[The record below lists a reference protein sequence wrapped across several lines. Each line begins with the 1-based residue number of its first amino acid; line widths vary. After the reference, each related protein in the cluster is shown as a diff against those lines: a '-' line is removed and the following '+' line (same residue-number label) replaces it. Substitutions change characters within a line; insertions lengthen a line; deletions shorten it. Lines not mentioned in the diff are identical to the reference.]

1 MGQCTTECTLKKF
14 LVHFRRPQDYYGQ
27 YGFDWLRQSYVEGV
41 VRVTAN
47 TSPVPLCRNED
58 ALKNEYKKD
67 VKNPIA
73 PYGKEY
79 FPAWLSLFASIP
91 GKNQN
96 VSNMTKNG
104 ATLDLYI
111 ENLEPLS
118 ADNTVL
124 EFVCT
129 NKFVKISPATVSLAP
144 ALAKPKIKDPDGNKT
159 YYHLSKAVNIRCEGG
174 WLDGHTEV
182 KVIAKNGNKKMEV
195 GKLMLYDNRIVKR
208 AEIIVISLITDPK
221 NKAVPKLPGYEA
233 LIKRRSFNQA
243 LIRAEVVKEKIL
255 DLTDSVKY
263 PSLATWVK
271 AGLPTT
277 NEEKFKRELRNLF
290 NQTPE
295 LTREFGKLDDNGK
308 CTQRSQ
314 DEHCIGRTV
323 LFLTNQKI
331 QVRMKNK
338 VITAYGV
345 CTLDVHKDGS
355 STWGDMVI
363 VFGSAQE
370 HYVYIYAC
378 PHELG
383 HSFGLPH
390 TFEINTRYH
399 KFHRGLTENY
409 MDYLQAD
416 DGRPNPFFK
425 ESKSVFTFY
434 KWQWDIMR
442 KDKSMK

>member
-14 LVHFRRPQDYYGQ
+14 LVHFRRPQDYHGQ

-41 VRVTAN
+41 VEVPTGA
-47 TSPVPLCRNED
+47 PKIPLCIKPD
-58 ALKNEYKKD
+58 DLKNEYKKD

-79 FPAWLSLFASIP
+79 FPAWLSLFAYIP

-195 GKLMLYDNRIVKR
+195 GKLMLYDNRIIKR
-208 AEIIVISLITDPK
+208 AEIIVISLITNHK
-221 NKAVPKLPGYEA
+221 NKTVPKLSGYKA
-233 LIKRRSFNQA
+233 LIKQRAFNQA
-243 LIRAEVVKEKIL
+243 LVRAEIVKEKTL
-255 DLTDSVKY
+255 DLTDSSKY
-263 PSLATWVK
+263 PLFAAWVRP
-271 AGLPTT
+271 GLPRDGKIFLTQ
-277 NEEKFKRELRNLF
+277 LRSVF
-290 NQTPE
+290 NQTSE
-295 LTREFGKLDDNGK
+295 LTQEFGLLDDNGR
-308 CTQRSQ
+308 CTKGSE
-314 DEHCIGRTV
+314 DKNCLGRTV
-323 LFLTNQKI
+323 LFLTTETSSDGG
-331 QVRMKNK
+331 RCSFGKN
-338 VITAYGV
+338 Y
-345 CTLDVHKDGS
+345 S
-355 STWGDMVI
+355 WGDMVV
-363 VFGSAQE
+363 VFGSNLHDA
-370 HYVYIYAC
+370 HTY

-390 TFEINTRYH
+390 TFEPNSSYH
-399 KFHRGLTENY
+399 KFYQAYTENY
-409 MDYLQAD
+409 MDYSRAVDKNKKIVINQFHA
-416 DGRPNPFFK
+416 R
-425 ESKSVFTFY
+425 SKPIFTFY

-442 KDKSMK
+442 NDKSMKEEK

>member
-1 MGQCTTECTLKKF
+1 MGQCNTECTLKKF

-79 FPAWLSLFASIP
+79 FPAWLSLFAYIP

-124 EFVCT
+124 EFACT

-195 GKLMLYDNRIVKR
+195 GKLMLYDNRIIKR
-208 AEIIVISLITDPK
+208 AEIIVIYLITDPK
-221 NKAVPKLPGYEA
+221 NKTVPKLKGYEHF
-233 LIKRRSFNQA
+233 LKKRSFNQA
-243 LIRAEVVKEKIL
+243 LIRAEIVKEKVIDMTNSQNSPL
-255 DLTDSVKY
+255 SSWNK
-263 PSLATWVK
+263 S
-271 AGLPTT
+271 GLTT
-277 NEEKFKRELRNLF
+277 NLELFRTKLRQLF

-295 LTREFGKLDDNGK
+295 LTKEFGVIDNDGK
-308 CTQRSQ
+308 CTKGRR
-314 DEHCIGRTV
+314 DKNCVGRTV
-323 LFLTNQKI
+323 LFLTAHDLSKY
-331 QVRMKNK
+331 R
-338 VITAYGV
+338 GV
-345 CTLDVHKDGS
+345 CSQNNDKSL
-355 STWGDMVI
+355 GDMAI
-363 VFGSAQE
+363 IFKEGLNLPRT
-370 HYVYIYAC
+370 YT
-378 PHELG
+378 HELA
-383 HSFGLPH
+383 HSFGLWH
-390 TFEINTRYH
+390 TFAPPEETHVFYKGTLDN
-399 KFHRGLTENY
+399 F
-409 MDYLQAD
+409 MDYTHGVNGD
-416 DGRPNPFFK
+416 NKKFIKGNMSPFN
-425 ESKSVFTFY
+425 FY

>member
-1 MGQCTTECTLKKF
+1 MGQCNTECTLKKF
-14 LVHFRRPQDYYGQ
+14 LVHFRRPQDYHGQ

-41 VRVTAN
+41 VEVPTGA
-47 TSPVPLCRNED
+47 PKIPLCIKPD
-58 ALKNEYKKD
+58 DLKNEYKKD

-79 FPAWLSLFASIP
+79 FPAWLSLFAYIP

-195 GKLMLYDNRIVKR
+195 GKLMLYDNRIIKR
-208 AEIIVISLITDPK
+208 AEIIVISLITNHK
-221 NKAVPKLPGYEA
+221 NKTVPKLSGYKA
-233 LIKRRSFNQA
+233 LIKQRAFNQA
-243 LIRAEVVKEKIL
+243 LVRAEIVKEKTL
-255 DLTDSVKY
+255 DLTDSSKY
-263 PSLATWVK
+263 PLFAAWVRP
-271 AGLPTT
+271 GLPRDGKIFLTQ
-277 NEEKFKRELRNLF
+277 LRSVF
-290 NQTPE
+290 NQTSE
-295 LTREFGKLDDNGK
+295 LTQEFGLLDDNGR
-308 CTQRSQ
+308 CTKGSE
-314 DEHCIGRTV
+314 DKNCLGRTV
-323 LFLTNQKI
+323 LFLTTETSSDGG
-331 QVRMKNK
+331 RCSFGKN
-338 VITAYGV
+338 Y
-345 CTLDVHKDGS
+345 S
-355 STWGDMVI
+355 WGDMVV
-363 VFGSAQE
+363 VFGSNLHDA
-370 HYVYIYAC
+370 HTY

-390 TFEINTRYH
+390 TFEPNSSYH
-399 KFHRGLTENY
+399 KFYQAYTENY
-409 MDYLQAD
+409 MDYSRAVDKNKKIVINQFHA
-416 DGRPNPFFK
+416 R
-425 ESKSVFTFY
+425 SKPIFTFY

-442 KDKSMK
+442 NDKSMKEEK